1 MMGHHLHRWSVISN
15 HLFRLMYLSTRLDYL
30 GPANLC
36 LRLRRTARP
45 ALRPLRNSPERR
57 PPLWTGHFSVFAGLE
72 FATRNGRSK
81 AKRPVRHRFAPI
93 RLKSTFEALRR
104 EGSDFTDL
112 QFALAGHV
120 CATRTLNAV
129 HVQRPGKSERL
140 HPTGTALPSHHSS
153 VTLNLKCAAPP
164 PRR

>member
-1 MMGHHLHRWSVISN
+1 MN
-15 HLFRLMYLSTRLDYL
+15 LSTRLDYL

-57 PPLWTGHFSVFAGLE
+57 PRS
-72 FATRNGRSK
+72 GRAVSLSSQ
-81 AKRPVRHRFAPI
+81 ASNSIPGTVRPKPKDPHGTASRLSI
-93 RLKSTFEALRR
+93 RLNAAFGALRHDGVDR
-104 EGSDFTDL
+104 TDL

-129 HVQRPGKSERL
+129 HVQHPGKSERL
-140 HPTGTALPSHHSS
+140 HPTGNTPPSHHSS
-153 VTLNLKCAAPP
+153 VRLNLSVPVTVCVFKA
-164 PRR
+164 

>member
-1 MMGHHLHRWSVISN
+1 MN
-15 HLFRLMYLSTRLDYL
+15 LSTRLDYL
-30 GPANLC
+30 RPAHLR

-45 ALRPLRNSPERR
+45 ALRPPPYSGITT
-57 PPLWTGHFSVFAGLE
+57 PPLWTGRFSVFAGLE
-72 FATRNGRSK
+72 FRTRNGRSK

-112 QFALAGHV
+112 QFALAGYV

-129 HVQRPGKSERL
+129 RVRRPGKSERL
-140 HPTGTALPSHHSS
+140 HPTGNAPPSHRSS
-153 VTLNLKCAAPP
+153 VTLNLCDD
-164 PRR
+164 PRKHT